1 MEKLKRA
8 IQNALAKS
16 SLHFTLKK
24 EQMECISSVVTDG
37 KDILA
42 VLPTGYGK
50 SHIYQLLPDVFDQY
64 LVVQDSIVLVISPL
78 NALMY
83 DQIAKLN
90 ERGIRACM
98 IQGHEVVVANGDQ
111 VTRLRMDELSNP
123 TFQLI
128 YMHPEICVHEKKFIG
143 FMNSTVYQ
151 ERVRCVIVDE
161 AHLVLNWYGR

>member
-16 SLHFTLKK
+16 SLHLTLKK
-24 EQMECISSVVTDG
+24 EQMECLSSVITDG

-50 SHIYQLLPDVFDQY
+50 SLIYQLLPDVFDQY

-90 ERGIRACM
+90 KRGIRACM

-111 VTRLRMDELSNP
+111 VTRLPMDELSNP

-151 ERVRCVIVDE
+151 ERV
-161 AHLVLNWYGR
+161 